1 LTRRTGALSRGIN
14 LWDDETLI
22 RHVYD
27 LHTIKNHLTINKSFV
42 DLIGTVID
50 ADREQ
55 FKNQDPE
62 FNDRPLEQINL
73 ALKELRSNSMYED
86 RYNQF
91 LGPLVYSPQP
101 PSWAVALESVF
112 DISRLVWG
120 EEFI

>member
-1 LTRRTGALSRGIN
+1 MSRGIN